1 MAAFV
6 GKAKRVR
13 MYLAESTRIGHQPAY
28 VAIVELLRKEG
39 AHGATVFRAIE
50 GFGATGH
57 VHVAHL
63 VDVADVPVLL
73 EWIDTAAEVARLLPR
88 VEALLTHGFVTVDD
102 TEIVLRKP

>member
-1 MAAFV
+1 MAFL

-13 MYLAESTRIGHQPAY
+13 MYLSEATKVGHQPAY
-28 VAIVELLRKEG
+28 LAIVELLRREK

-50 GFGATGH
+50 GFGSTGH

-73 EWIDTAAEVARLLPR
+73 EWIDTPEQVARLLPR
-88 VEALLTHGFVTVDD
+88 VETMLTHGVITVDE
-102 TEIVLRKP
+102 TEIVFRRPE